1 VSETTT
7 EPKVTDVDSALS
19 SILEPVQEET
29 TEAVIEEEQITEEET
44 EEVEATAESDI
55 EEEVESQEE
64 VEEVD
69 EEIYASEDDE
79 NHLEDASQEELQR
92 FTVKVNGKEEEVTL
106 DDLKQGYSGQKYVQ
120 QGMQDAASQKKEAE
134 AVYAALTNERQQLAE
149 LYQSLQNG
157 NISAP
162 PEKPT
167 KELFDADPIGYMKQ
181 NLEYEEQKAQYDAQM
196 AQLQQVS
203 QKSSE
208 AEANAK
214 QAYLQEQMQV
224 LQRKIPEFAD
234 SKQATALK
242 EELVQYGTTHY
253 GYTTEEI
260 SQITDARAIEVL
272 YDASRYQATL
282 KGKSQAKQK
291 LKSAKPMMKPGAKK
305 QPTSNA
311 KVRSRQKAKLR
322 DSGSIDDALG
332 LILNS

>member
-1 VSETTT
+1 MSETT

-29 TEAVIEEEQITEEET
+29 TEAIIEDEQITEEET

-55 EEEVESQEE
+55 EEEVEEE
-64 VEEVD
+64 VEEAE

-79 NHLEDASQEELQR
+79 NHLEDASQEEPEMQNTY
-92 FTVKVNGKEEEVTL
+92 TVKVDGVEQQVTL

-120 QGMQDAASQKKEAE
+120 QGMQDVAAQKKEAE
-134 AVYAALTNERQQLAE
+134 AVYTALTNERQQLAE

-157 NISAP
+157 NIAAP

-181 NLEYEEQKAQYDAQM
+181 NMEYEEQKAQYDAQM

-208 AEANAK
+208 AEATAK
-214 QAYLQEQMQV
+214 QAYLKEQMQI
-224 LQRKIPEFAD
+224 LQREIPEFAD
-234 SKQATALK
+234 SKRATALK
-242 EELVQYGTTHY
+242 EQLVTYGTNHY
-253 GYTTEEI
+253 GYSTEEI
-260 SQITDARAIEVL
+260 SQITDHRAIKVL
-272 YDASRYQATL
+272 HDAMRYQATL

-322 DSGSIDDALG
+322 ESGSIDDALG

>member
-1 VSETTT
+1 MSETT

-55 EEEVESQEE
+55 EEEVEEE
-64 VEEVD
+64 VEEAE

-79 NHLEDASQEELQR
+79 NHLEDASQEEPEMQNTY
-92 FTVKVNGKEEEVTL
+92 TVKVDGVEQQVTL

-120 QGMQDAASQKKEAE
+120 QGMQDVAAQKKEAE
-134 AVYAALTNERQQLAE
+134 AVYTALTNERQQLAE

-157 NISAP
+157 NIAAP

-196 AQLQQVS
+196 AQLHQVS

-208 AEANAK
+208 AEATAK
-214 QAYLQEQMQV
+214 QAYLKEQMQI
-224 LQRKIPEFAD
+224 LQREIPEFAD
-234 SKQATALK
+234 SKRATALK
-242 EELVQYGTTHY
+242 EQLVTYGTNHY

-260 SQITDARAIEVL
+260 SQITDHRAIKVL
-272 YDASRYQATL
+272 HDAMRYQATL